1 MKISV
6 LMPTCDRKSPQ
17 YLEPALQSLAD
28 QTLKADE
35 VVLVEDGEISR
46 QLCLG

>member
-6 LMPTCDRKSPQ
+6 LMPTCDKSPQ

-35 VVLVEDGEISR
+35 VVLVEDGEISK